1 MMVTM
6 ARPSPMP
13 PIAAPL
19 PDVRTER
26 LDLRRFDHGDLDE
39 LVAVFAQVEV
49 WRYPY
54 HRGFTA
60 RETADFLDSQVSG
73 WEVAGFGCWV
83 ARTLEDGR
91 IVGYVGLSVPTFLPE
106 ILPAV
111 EVGWRLAPAA
121 WGRGYATEG
130 ARAALD
136 EGFRTLRLERV
147 CSLPQA
153 GNDAS
158 IAVAERLGLTL
169 QREIEVPAT
178 ERRGPLTALLY
189 EIERDAWL
197 GRGTWSGG
205 PPPSSSPNTPASR
218 PAR

>member
-1 MMVTM
+1 MIVTM
-6 ARPSPMP
+6 ARLSPVPS
-13 PIAAPL
+13 IAAPL

-39 LVAVFAQVEV
+39 LTALFAEPEV

-54 HRGFTA
+54 GRGLTA
-60 RETADFLDSQVSG
+60 RETADFLDRQISG

-83 ARTLEDGR
+83 ARTLDGGR
-91 IVGYVGLSVPTFLPE
+91 IIGYVGLSVPTFLPE

-136 EGFRTLRLERV
+136 EGFRTLRLEQV

-158 IAVAERLGLTL
+158 LAVAERLGLTL
-169 QREIEVPAT
+169 KREVQLPAT

-189 EIERDAWL
+189 EIERDTWL
-197 GRGTWSGG
+197 GRG
-205 PPPSSSPNTPASR
+205 A
-218 PAR
+218 